1 MLSVLALSLLI
12 VLLLNVQIVSCFTNN
27 NIYLSSIKNA
37 NNHKN
42 DNDKKKTPVLI
53 GKLPPS
59 SSSTSLSSTSS
70 SIIIAKATAST
81 IISTTTAVTSK
92 DIIAKGL
99 GYVLGFGALAVYLPI
114 IINLIK
120 AKSADGYSVET
131 WIYNLIGLTIACL
144 YPYKKGFGV
153 STYVEILAI
162 AIQSAGILGLI
173 CYYQDKFNEYLI
185 GMLAFIASCSFIC
198 ITKVPI
204 SILNWMQVAAIIICN
219 YANIPQIV
227 LTFQTKKA
235 TWSWI
240 TSAMSMAGN
249 LIRVFTTIQLTKDKL
264 VLSGNALGFLTNLIL
279 FAQVFIYKK

>member
-1 MLSVLALSLLI
+1 MKSIINCLLLLLI
-12 VLLLNVQIVSCFTNN
+12 ICLLYTSVYGFSSN
-27 NIYLSSIKNA
+27 NINSI
-37 NNHKN
+37 
-42 DNDKKKTPVLI
+42 KKKTNDKRILNA
-53 GKLPPS
+53 
-59 SSSTSLSSTSS
+59 SLNHQSFAHV
-70 SIIIAKATAST
+70 IAKAPLTKGAALAITTVST
-81 IISTTTAVTSK
+81 K
-92 DIIAKGL
+92 DIIAKAL

-131 WIYNLIGLTIACL
+131 WIFNLIGLTIACL
-144 YPYKKGFGV
+144 YPFKKGFGV

-173 CYYQDKFNEYLI
+173 CFYQQKFKEYLI
-185 GMLAFIASCSFIC
+185 GMAAFAASCTFIC
-198 ITKVPI
+198 VSKVPTNF
-204 SILNWMQVAAIIICN
+204 LNWMQVAAIIVCN

-249 LIRVFTTIQLTKDKL
+249 LIRVFTTIQLTKDTL

-279 FAQVFIYKK
+279 FLQVFIYKKTK

>member
-1 MLSVLALSLLI
+1 MKSIIIALLLI
-12 VLLLNVQIVSCFTNN
+12 ICLVNSTYGFTTTNN
-27 NIYLSSIKNA
+27 QKINSIKQKTTNKRILNA
-37 NNHKN
+37 
-42 DNDKKKTPVLI
+42 
-53 GKLPPS
+53 
-59 SSSTSLSSTSS
+59 SLKQQSFAN
-70 SIIIAKATAST
+70 IIAKATLTNGSKTAALAITTVST
-81 IISTTTAVTSK
+81 K
-92 DIIAKGL
+92 DIIAKAL

-131 WIYNLIGLTIACL
+131 WIFNLIGLTIACL
-144 YPYKKGFGV
+144 YPFKKGFGV

-173 CYYQDKFNEYLI
+173 CFYQQKLKEYLI
-185 GMLAFIASCSFIC
+185 GMVAFVASCTFIC
-198 ITKVPI
+198 VNKVPNNV
-204 SILNWMQVAAIIICN
+204 LNWMQVAAIIVCN

-249 LIRVFTTIQLTKDKL
+249 LIRVFTTIQLTKDTL
-264 VLSGNALGFLTNLIL
+264 VLSGNTLGFLTNLIL
-279 FAQVFIYKK
+279 FLQVFIYKKK